1 MLFWYPFKFDLPLS
15 RIPRA
20 TFFVS
25 ALCIL
30 VFIGQTVNEHYF
42 EKGINKFCYTY
53 HDKEFVD
60 FIASF
65 KDAGEYQEEC
75 FERIYS
81 FHYSQAN
88 DEIIRER
95 VNGITWEN
103 IEDVSKERKKVYE
116 IYSKAYDAS
125 VKYVP
130 RNITSEFGY
139 RSGSYNPF
147 KSITSTL
154 LHGDIWHIVGNLLF
168 FIAFGSVVELVISNY
183 LVYAIIFISSSL
195 IIGFIY
201 SLTNIF
207 TPYNWAIGLSGVV
220 SVMMG
225 MAVYI
230 VPSGRIKCAY
240 IFGFYAGFVSV
251 PLLWMFIWFFAWDIY
266 YVWIF
271 DDSGIS
277 NVAHVTGTV
286 FGYLW
291 ARKFYKDD
299 RDRLK
304 IEMDK
309 KYSKIRLGRIE
320 KVGILEGIR
329 KRRF

>member
-25 ALCIL
+25 TLCIL
-30 VFIGQTVNEHYF
+30 VFIAQTINEHYF
-42 EKGINKFCYTY
+42 EKGINQFCSTY
-53 HDKEFVD
+53 QNKEFVD
-60 FIASF
+60 FLASF

-81 FHYSQAN
+81 FHYSQTN
-88 DEIIRER
+88 DEVIRER

-103 IEDVSKERKKVYE
+103 MDDLSKERKK
-116 IYSKAYDAS
+116 IYKIYRKAYDAS
-125 VKYVP
+125 FEYVP

-139 RSGSYNPF
+139 RSGSYNPI

-154 LHGDIWHIVGNLLF
+154 LHSDIWHIVGNLLF
-168 FIAFGSVVELVISNY
+168 FIAFGAVVELVISNY
-183 LVYAIIFISSSL
+183 LVYAIIFITSSL
-195 IIGFIY
+195 TI
-201 SLTNIF
+201 SLIFSLVNIF
-207 TPYNWAIGLSGVV
+207 SPYDWQLGLSGIV

-240 IFGFYAGFVSV
+240 ILGFYAGVVSV
-251 PLLWMFIWFFAWDIY
+251 PLMWLFMWFFVWDTY
-266 YVWIF
+266 YVWSF
-271 DDSGIS
+271 NDTGIS
-277 NVAHVTGTV
+277 NIAHVTGVV

-291 ARKFYKDD
+291 ARKFYNDD

-309 KYSKIRLGRIE
+309 EYSKIRLSRIE
-320 KVGILEGIR
+320 KIGVLEGIR
-329 KRRF
+329 KRNL